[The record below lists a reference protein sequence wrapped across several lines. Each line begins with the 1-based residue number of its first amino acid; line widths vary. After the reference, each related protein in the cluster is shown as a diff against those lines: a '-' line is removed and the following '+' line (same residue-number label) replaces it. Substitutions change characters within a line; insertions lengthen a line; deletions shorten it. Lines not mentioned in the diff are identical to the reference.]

1 MKLSAPVSVQWLSE
15 LIQSEIIGNHE
26 LFITGVNEI
35 HQVEKGDIV
44 FVDHP
49 KYYDKCLNSDASCI
63 IINNKEV
70 TIPEGKAILFCA
82 DPFEAYVKIIA
93 HFKPFEL
100 SNTAISA
107 DLKMGKNTQI
117 MPNVFIGKNVI
128 IGDHCIIY
136 PGVSIMADT
145 IIGNNVIIQSNTVI
159 GSDAFYYN
167 TKKNRQDWYTKMPSC
182 GHVVLEDKVE
192 IGAGCTIVRGV
203 SGATII
209 GRGTKIDN
217 MVHIGHDTQTGP
229 NCLFAAGVAIAGGVK
244 IKEGVTLWGQVG
256 VNKTITIEE
265 NVTVMGHSGVV
276 GSLEAG
282 KTYLGFPAEDAS
294 IKRREFVWI
303 RRIPELWKKVM
314 EDK

>member
-1 MKLSAPVSVQWLSE
+1 MKLSAPVSVQSISD
-15 LIQSEIIGNHE
+15 LIGSEIIGNDQ
-26 LFITGVNEI
+26 LFISGVNEI

-70 TIPEGKAILFCA
+70 QIPSGKTILLCE
-82 DPFEAYVKIIA
+82 DPFDAYVKIVA
-93 HFKPFEL
+93 HFKPLHF
-100 SNTAISA
+100 SNTPISS
-107 DLKMGKNTQI
+107 DVKMGKDTII
-117 MPNVFIGKNVI
+117 MPNVFIGNNVS
-128 IGDHCIIY
+128 IGDNCIIY

-145 IIGNNVIIQSNTVI
+145 VIGNHVIIQSNTVI

-167 TKKNRQDWYTKMPSC
+167 TKKNRADWYTKMPSC
-182 GHVVLEDKVE
+182 GRVILEDKVE
-192 IGAGCTIVRGV
+192 IGAGCTIDRGV
-203 SGATII
+203 SGDTII

-217 MVHIGHDTQTGP
+217 MVHIGHDTQTGA

-244 IKEGVTLWGQVG
+244 IKSGVTLWGQVG
-256 VNKTITIEE
+256 VNKTITIED

-282 KTYLGFPAEDAS
+282 KTYLGFPAEEAS

-314 EDK
+314 